1 MPVVPLSP
9 REFQEKT
16 ALCWRCA
23 NATGA
28 DCPYFSIKD
37 HLVGLEA
44 VGAVAYMVEIEDRPS
59 FKVVRCPH
67 FREGPLR
74 PLSEQALLAVAFL

>member
-9 REFQEKT
+9 REFQEKV
-16 ALCWRCA
+16 ALCWSCA

-28 DCPYFSIKD
+28 DCPYFSIKEP
-37 HLVGLEA
+37 HTGLEV
-44 VGAVAYMVEIEDRPS
+44 VGAVAYMTEVEGRPS
-59 FKVVRCPH
+59 FKVVECPH

-74 PLSEQALLAVAFL
+74 PLDEQALLAIAFL